1 MNVENMKVVFLC
13 GSLEQGRDGVGDYV
27 RRLAVSLADKGIE
40 VAALALNDKHCTELY
55 EGTQQAEEKN
65 LTVVRIPAGWTEKR
79 RFEHAKKWIDEF
91 APNWISL
98 QFVPYSFHPKGIPS
112 KLPKYLSTLKSPVR
126 KWHIMFHELWIGT
139 GSLKETLISI
149 YQRFIIIRILNA
161 LKPAAI
167 NVSIALNQHR
177 LKQVGFNS
185 AILNLFGNIPKANLV
200 ANDSF
205 TQPLQGKKNILYF
218 GGPPR
223 SEFREQVITG
233 LKSFCSRFPEPV
245 NVVLVSGNSQE
256 KDHFVKLLEAELAAC
271 HSTIIDLGFLET
283 DQLSNLMTTCSAGII
298 RSDPRYIGKSGSAIS
313 MLEHGLPVWM
323 PKWDGVKTL
332 EYEFRKEL
340 IYADLSEAVSS
351 PGKAQYQSLLPGVVQ
366 TFISQLKSK
375 N

>member
-1 MNVENMKVVFLC
+1 MNVENMRVVFLC
-13 GSLEQGRDGVGDYV
+13 GSLELGRDGVGDYV
-27 RRLAVSLADKGIE
+27 RRLAVSLADQGCE
-40 VAALALNDKHCTELY
+40 VAAISLNDKHCTELY
-55 EGTQQAEEKN
+55 EGTQEEEGKKLN
-65 LTVVRIPAGWTEKR
+65 VVRIPASWTEKH
-79 RFEHAKKWIDEF
+79 RFQYAKKCIDEF
-91 APNWISL
+91 SPSWISL

-112 KLPKYLSTLKSPVR
+112 KLGKYLSTLKSPGR

-149 YQRFIIIRILNA
+149 YQRLIIIRILNT

-167 NVSIALNQHR
+167 NVSISLNQHR

-200 ANDSF
+200 ENDPI

-223 SEFREQVITG
+223 SEFRTQVITG
-233 LKSFCSRFPEPV
+233 LKDFCSHFTEPV
-245 NVVLVSGNSQE
+245 NIVLVSGNSQE
-256 KDHFVKLLEAELAAC
+256 KDHFVKILETELSIYQ
-271 HSTIIDLGFLET
+271 STIIDLGFLET

-332 EYEFRKEL
+332 EYGFRKEL
-340 IYADLSEAVSS
+340 IYANLSEAVSS
-351 PGKAQYQSLLPGVVQ
+351 PGQAQYQSLLPGVVQ
-366 TFISQLKSK
+366 TFISQLNS